1 MYTACLRWPAKR
13 KKGENMSERERKEAL
28 LRKLNKL
35 EAYHEIQNEMGRLT
49 AAFNFHQREAV
60 AEHFAWEMEDV
71 SVEYADEGR
80 FEGKK
85 AVEAVLDMLLGK
97 PAEPGEM
104 LDMQLTTPMIEV
116 ADDLR
121 TAKCVWWCPGAGAW
135 ENEEGAH
142 AIWVWGQVAADF
154 IFTKK
159 REWKVWHL
167 HYFRFIKCAYEKGW
181 VEDTSMIHRANTAM
195 HPESLPG
202 TYHNPYS
209 PLSVREG
216 IPAMP
221 LPYQTYR
228 KEDRYWE
235 LSRDKR

>member
-1 MYTACLRWPAKR
+1 MYPWSMRTKAD
-13 KKGENMSERERKEAL
+13 SKE
-28 LRKLNKL
+28 
-35 EAYHEIQNEMGRLT
+35 
-49 AAFNFHQREAV
+49 
-60 AEHFAWEMEDV
+60 
-71 SVEYADEGR
+71 
-80 FEGKK
+80 KK

-121 TAKCVWWCPGAGAW
+121 TAKCVWWCPGAGARKD
-135 ENEEGAH
+135 EEGAH

-154 IFTKK
+154 IFTEK